1 MVTVIKSGWI
11 KIFSLSYR
19 RYGLGLDRD
28 NFKSITEF
36 NISWTKSRVGYR
48 IESGIIRS
56 KKTQRLMTV
65 ASLKLSTPL
74 RSLKSIFDQTSQIFD
89 AENYHFHSSLSPKIK
104 RFSRKKIMIVS
115 PLTLGCRVQ
124 LFFKRRWWVFS
135 KKRCFRCAEG
145 FVR

>member
-1 MVTVIKSGWI
+1 MVRNSTFFFRIDFRKVRFYSRARNVESYSRKCHHRMVTVIKPGWI

-104 RFSRKKIMIVS
+104 RFSRKK
-115 PLTLGCRVQ
+115 L
-124 LFFKRRWWVFS
+124 
-135 KKRCFRCAEG
+135 
-145 FVR
+145 